1 LVSGLSKIE
10 GEKKESKKMSINKEQ
25 EELYKKTLEDVRSQL
40 NAIDA
45 EVEKELQRVR
55 QNLAQ
60 LQEQKKSL
68 KMVYDGIAKLLG
80 IEGDLEDE
88 SPETTIPKM

>member
-1 LVSGLSKIE
+1 
-10 GEKKESKKMSINKEQ
+10 MSINKEQ

>member
-1 LVSGLSKIE
+1 MGISKD
-10 GEKKESKKMSINKEQ
+10 Q

-40 NAIDA
+40 SDIDA

-55 QNLAQ
+55 QTLAQ

-68 KMVYDGIAKLLG
+68 KMVYEGIAKLLG
-80 IEGDLEDE
+80 IESDLEDD
-88 SPETTIPKM
+88 SAETTIPKM